1 MIIILKTQPSFR
13 HPAVTR
19 QASAA
24 LFLYRLSVWHWISIR
39 LESMLIRADCS
50 LHRALKQH
58 RKVISSLRTWPG
70 LLLLPTCN
78 PLGATL
84 WKGVT
89 WWVNWKRG
97 STVHC
102 MSVGEWGR
110 KRDGGAGSKAWW
122 HFAVRRSWALLTVW
136 NLPLHRRTLGA
147 ALSSSCVYQAGWR
160 APSRTVRTHTL
171 LHNYHS
177 IDKKAIPS
185 SNSIYCWHI
194 WPQCFQTARR
204 GGYRMALSR
213 NQSTHWPKQA

>member
-1 MIIILKTQPSFR
+1 
-13 HPAVTR
+13 
-19 QASAA
+19 
-24 LFLYRLSVWHWISIR
+24 
-39 LESMLIRADCS
+39 MLIRADCS

-58 RKVISSLRTWPG
+58 WKVISSLRTWPG

-97 STVHC
+97 STVRC

-110 KRDGGAGSKAWW
+110 KRDGGVGSQAWW
-122 HFAVRRSWALLTVW
+122 HFAVRHSWALLTVW

-147 ALSSSCVYQAGWR
+147 ASSSSCVYQAGWR
-160 APSRTVRTHTL
+160 APSRTVCTHTL

-177 IDKKAIPS
+177 IDKKAI
-185 SNSIYCWHI
+185 
-194 WPQCFQTARR
+194 
-204 GGYRMALSR
+204 LSQQIAYIVDTSGLSVSR
-213 NQSTHWPKQA
+213 QLGEVAVERLSPEINQLIDPNKLKNIL